1 MAKTRIVLA
10 IAAAFLVAAPVLAA
24 DGASPSS
31 ALAAARAKISQ
42 LIDNPAQVTE
52 VMKGLSAAEQ
62 VTFLADLNAAI
73 STMPGSEAERNA
85 AFVAV
90 DNAALAGAQKGNAL
104 SLVAEVFATVPPSA
118 LPAVTDS
125 LSSGPMNRAMS
136 GGVTFTDEQYVKISQ
151 MVMDKVNE
159 RVAGESNAGVRSGF
173 AAIMLIRASNTETKE
188 VVDAVVSSLPEAV
201 RNDAKTEWLP
211 AALGKGGEPS
221 YDAIL
226 ASVEGDEAAR
236 TAASQD
242 AQAGGQA
249 SSGAAGGQSADTQT
263 EWLATI
269 RVAGAQNNQGVIV
282 DLAGAGTDPIL
293 QSGEQNPVVDAMQN
307 AMNYNLPN
315 MGAGD
320 AAGDTATIIDEVTG
334 YRDQTTQSASLNP

>member
-125 LSSGPMNRAMS
+125 LSAGPMNRAMS

-221 YDAIL
+221 YDALL

-236 TAASQD
+236 TAAAAEQPAASTGGSD
-242 AQAGGQA
+242 ADRQ
-249 SSGAAGGQSADTQT
+249 SGWNVA
-263 EWLATI
+263 I
-269 RVAGAQNNQGVIV
+269 RVAGAQNYQGVII
-282 DLAGAGTDPIL
+282 DIAGSGTDPL
-293 QSGEQNPVVDAMQN
+293 LSAEDYNRVVDAIQN

-334 YRDQTTQSASLNP
+334 YRDQTTQSSSLNP